1 MIVNGTIHIGVTDDV
16 YFITALPPPSA
27 PDVKTLGLMLECDEL
42 GCEGMVE

>member
-1 MIVNGTIHIGVTDDV
+1 VVVNGTIRIGVTDNV

-27 PDVKTLGLMLECDEL
+27 PDVEMLSLFL